1 VNIKNDLLPLL
12 KETGSEF
19 QKDEAGQLGAA
30 LAYYAM
36 FSIFPLLLL
45 LIALLGYVLQYW
57 PEAVDVQ
64 TQILNTV
71 STNFSP
77 DVAGLL
83 RGVLEGVKEQAGGA
97 TIIGLITLLLGAS
110 GVFGQLD
117 ASFNK
122 IWNVPKPAESGGIVA
137 SVITTIRKKLFSFGM
152 VLAVGFLLLVSM
164 VLSGAAQVLRDSLT
178 EVPFVGGYAG
188 FVMGLAISLLLNTL
202 VFALLFKYLPDTE
215 VRWRDVWL
223 GALITALIWE
233 AGKYLLGWYIGRS
246 GQSWS
251 AYGVVGSVLVLMTWI
266 YFSSQILFLGAEF
279 TQVYASRHGSRA
291 PQPEAAA
298 APEPSAMAQHP
309 PVVPA
314 APAAAN
320 PTGKVAVAAGAGL
333 LVGVVG
339 SALAALAALVVG
351 VMKLAAPLRRR
362 LKP

>member
-1 VNIKNDLLPLL
+1 
-12 KETGSEF
+12 
-19 QKDEAGQLGAA
+19 
-30 LAYYAM
+30 
-36 FSIFPLLLL
+36 
-45 LIALLGYVLQYW
+45 
-57 PEAVDVQ
+57 
-64 TQILNTV
+64 
-71 STNFSP
+71 
-77 DVAGLL
+77 
-83 RGVLEGVKEQAGGA
+83 
-97 TIIGLITLLLGAS
+97 LLGAS

-251 AYGVVGSVLVLMTWI
+251 AYGLVGTVLILMAWI